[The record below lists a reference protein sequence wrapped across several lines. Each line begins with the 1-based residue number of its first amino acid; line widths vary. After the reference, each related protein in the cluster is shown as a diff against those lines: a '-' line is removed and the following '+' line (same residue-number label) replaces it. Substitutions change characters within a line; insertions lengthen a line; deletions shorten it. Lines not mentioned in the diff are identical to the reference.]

1 LPLPPISLTAW
12 QVGLGC
18 LPMVVLGLLFEQ
30 PDPGALTATGWAALV
45 YMTVVPM
52 GICYLSWFAAL
63 RRLPPTTAS
72 MATLLTPAIGVV
84 GAAFALGE
92 PLGLK
97 EVLALGLTLSGV
109 AIALRRE

>member
-1 LPLPPISLTAW
+1 
-12 QVGLGC
+12 
-18 LPMVVLGLLFEQ
+18 
-30 PDPGALTATGWAALV
+30 
-45 YMTVVPM
+45 M

-72 MATLLTPAIGVV
+72 MATLLTPMIGVV

-92 PLGLK
+92 PLGMK

>member
-1 LPLPPISLTAW
+1 MII
-12 QVGLGC
+12 
-18 LPMVVLGLLFEQ
+18 LGLLFEE
-30 PDPGALTATGWAALV
+30 PRLEALTPAGLGAMI

-72 MATLLTPAIGVV
+72 MATLLTPVIGVV
-84 GAAFALGE
+84 GAAFVLGE

-97 EVLALGLTLSGV
+97 QVLALGLTLSGV